1 MNHLHCH
8 IYLRDDDYLREIR
21 AGGSRAETATSCL
34 YLKHRKRIYSYLRT
48 LISKQGAFKGFPD
61 DLVHDSFIIM
71 IEKIQQDESDIR
83 SLEGYWI
90 GIAKLLFLNQL
101 KKDERIV
108 LVSDVGEKY
117 GYESRLQHSLVHDQ
131 DDHEKMEAAFMKRG
145 LELFTGR
152 FFSFPSV
159 QKSWIH
165 SSVGSFMIILPAKY
179 KSILYA
185 FNRFTFSLSMFIIR
199 IICNKM

>member
-1 MNHLHCH
+1 
-8 IYLRDDDYLREIR
+8 
-21 AGGSRAETATSCL
+21 
-34 YLKHRKRIYSYLRT
+34 
-48 LISKQGAFKGFPD
+48 
-61 DLVHDSFIIM
+61 M

-131 DDHEKMEAAFMKRG
+131 DDHEKMEAAFMKLGSRCREILMLWINQYTM
-145 LELFTGR
+145 LEITGIMHL
-152 FFSFPSV
+152 SNPSMAR
-159 QKSWIH
+159 KI
-165 SSVGSFMIILPAKY
+165 KY
-179 KSILYA
+179 ECFKKLKEIVNSGNI
-185 FNRFTFSLSMFIIR
+185 
-199 IICNKM
+199 